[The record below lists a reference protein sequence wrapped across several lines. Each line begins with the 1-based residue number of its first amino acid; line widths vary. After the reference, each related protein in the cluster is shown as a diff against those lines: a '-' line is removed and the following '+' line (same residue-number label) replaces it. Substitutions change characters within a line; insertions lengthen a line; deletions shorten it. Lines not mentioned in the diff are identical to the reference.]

1 MGCYTCGYRVKGGD
15 KYGVSPALRRDPMAG
30 ENPLARE
37 GRRRPVPSSDTG
49 FSEMRVESAVRGAAS
64 IAHAEPG
71 PSSHPPSL
79 AWVPAVALGLL
90 VLALYGGRFAEL
102 YANWKDDP
110 NYSHGF
116 LVPLVSAFLAYRT
129 YQRQGAPREGNLAAG
144 LFWVAVGG
152 LFHLVAVLIW
162 WPPVDFLAL
171 AMTLFGV
178 AVAAGGRAWARGFV
192 FPIFFLFFMF
202 PLPVALVDRTALW
215 LQDNVTGLATH
226 VLNLFIP
233 THRVG
238 NFIHAAGQGRVE
250 VGEAC
255 SGLRQ
260 LIAFAALACILTH
273 LVGRSLVYRVLLFLA
288 APLVAIASN
297 LLRVLLMCLI
307 ARYWGDYWISTA
319 TFVDPWHTLSVHDA
333 WGLLTMMIG
342 LGLYLGL
349 AWWLGKVLPET
360 EGGTPPPADVP
371 PRSASALADRGLARR
386 LMIAAVCL
394 ALVLGGQAGLLAHL
408 HNGQLTPPPELEPNT
423 LSSVPV
429 SLGAWTEAQ
438 HLATLPPSSSEA
450 EAAQRRAVLANA
462 GKLTELPPSTESYF
476 DRADDKLYRLYVR
489 TGEDRRE
496 PLFAWLWMIHFKSGE
511 DRNHHPAVC
520 YRVSGK
526 FEDRGQHAE
535 VEVLGEK
542 AKLQRFCFTD
552 GNGRSYVYYWHY
564 TLEPQAGADVSALQK
579 IYLTRV
585 QQLPSITV
593 EVFTNAQSEDD
604 LKQVA
609 DFCTQVH
616 QKLRGL
622 LPARSR
628 LGSDILNIR
637 LVETG
642 VPPQG

>member
-1 MGCYTCGYRVKGGD
+1 
-15 KYGVSPALRRDPMAG
+15 
-30 ENPLARE
+30 
-37 GRRRPVPSSDTG
+37 
-49 FSEMRVESAVRGAAS
+49 MRVESALRGAPPA
-64 IAHAEPG
+64 AHAQPG
-71 PSSHPPSL
+71 PSPHPPSL
-79 AWVPAVALGLL
+79 AWVPAAALGLL

-116 LVPLVSAFLAYRT
+116 LVPLVSAFLAYRA
-129 YQRQGAPREGNLAAG
+129 YRRQGPPREGNLAAG

-152 LFHLVAVLIW
+152 LFHLFAVLIW

-202 PLPVALVDRTALW
+202 PLPVVLVDRTALW

-226 VLNLFIP
+226 LLNLFFP

-238 NFIHAAGQGRVE
+238 NFIHAAGQRRVE

-260 LIAFAALACILTH
+260 LVAFAALACILTH

-307 ARYWGDYWISTA
+307 VRYWGDYWISG
-319 TFVDPWHTLSVHDA
+319 VYHDL

-349 AWWLGKVLPET
+349 AWWLAKVLPEA
-360 EGGTPPPADVP
+360 EGEALPPATVSP
-371 PRSASALADRGLARR
+371 PGPSASAAPGLARR
-386 LMIAAVCL
+386 LAIAAACL
-394 ALVLGGQAGLLAHL
+394 ALVLGGQAALLAHL
-408 HNGQLTPPPELEPNT
+408 HNGQLTPPPELKPET

-429 SLGAWTEAQ
+429 SLGAWTEAK
-438 HLATLPPSSSEA
+438 HLATLPPSSSDA
-450 EAAQRRAVLANA
+450 EAAQRRAVLANVE
-462 GKLTELPPSTESYF
+462 KLTELFPTTQSYF

-489 TGEDRRE
+489 TGEVRQE

-511 DRNHHPAVC
+511 DRNHHPSVC
-520 YRVSGK
+520 YKVSGK
-526 FEDRGQHAE
+526 SEDRGQHAE
-535 VEVLGEK
+535 VDVKGEK

-604 LKQVA
+604 LGKVA

-616 QKLRGL
+616 KEMRGL
-622 LPARSR
+622 LPEHSR